1 MMLSDKRVGRTVMD
15 KVHVLIRGYSDA
27 RVKHLMVQ
35 PTRFLSLATAV
46 WLAVFVSVPARAD
59 EAVSGA
65 PLKCAVGPIEKTYGE
80 TQWLVYSCD
89 DARSVIIVAAP
100 LSPARPFVFRFLAQ
114 KNGYLLQS
122 KGTGDKAYTTAAFG
136 ELKVMSMDDIEA
148 LVKLTK
154 TSARQ

>member
-1 MMLSDKRVGRTVMD
+1 MRPDKHVERTVMD
-15 KVHVLIRGYSDA
+15 RVHELMHRYSAA
-27 RVKHLMVQ
+27 RVKHLIVQ
-35 PTRFLSLATAV
+35 PARFLSLAAAV
-46 WLAVFVSVPARAD
+46 WLAVFVSVPVRGD

-65 PLKCAVGPIEKTYGE
+65 PLKCAVGPIEKTYGK

-89 DARSVIIVAAP
+89 DARSVVIVAAP

-122 KGTGDKAYTTAAFG
+122 KGTGDKDYTTAAFG
-136 ELKVMSMDDIEA
+136 ELKVLSMEDIEA

-154 TSARQ
+154 TSAPQ

>member
-1 MMLSDKRVGRTVMD
+1 MRSTRV
-15 KVHVLIRGYSDA
+15 
-27 RVKHLMVQ
+27 
-35 PTRFLSLATAV
+35 LSLAAAIS
-46 WLAVFVSVPARAD
+46 LAVIVSGPARGD

-65 PLKCAVGPIEKTYGE
+65 PLKCVVGPLEKTYGK

-89 DARSVIIVAAP
+89 DARSVVIVAAP

-122 KGTGDKAYTTAAFG
+122 KGTGDKAYTAAAFG
-136 ELKVMSMDDIEA
+136 ELKIMSMDDIEA

-154 TSARQ
+154 TSTRQ

>member
-1 MMLSDKRVGRTVMD
+1 MLSDKRAGRTVMD

-65 PLKCAVGPIEKTYGE
+65 PLKCAVGPIEKTYGR

-89 DARSVIIVAAP
+89 DARSVVIVAAP

-122 KGTGDKAYTTAAFG
+122 KGTGDKAYTTAALG